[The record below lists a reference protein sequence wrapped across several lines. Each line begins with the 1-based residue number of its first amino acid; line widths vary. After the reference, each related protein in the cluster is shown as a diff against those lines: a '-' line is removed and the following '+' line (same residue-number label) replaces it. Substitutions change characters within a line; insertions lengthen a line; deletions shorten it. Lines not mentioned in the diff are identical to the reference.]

1 MVVAASGGGGG
12 GLSMNAGTGSGSG
25 SVGVGH
31 GMSMWRSWFSGE
43 VFEGGQWIV
52 VQTPMD
58 TFPLFELLTD

>member
-1 MVVAASGGGGG
+1 MAAASGGGGG

-31 GMSMWRSWFSGE
+31 GMWRSWFSGE

-58 TFPLFELLTD
+58 TFALFELLTD